1 MRLRLPA
8 GVLGAV
14 ILHDGGDA
22 ALAHGL
28 AGKSLDQALRFLFLT
43 RRTLADDFLENAASA
58 FRITHVHVGSRQI
71 QLGPNF
77 AHGHRLHF
85 RNASSWVL
93 ILLVRVAEVAE
104 IARSL

>member
-22 ALAHGL
+22 AAGLIHGL
-28 AGKSLDQALRFLFLT
+28 AGQSLDQALRFLFLT
-43 RRTLADDFLENAASA
+43 GRTFADDFLENAARA
-58 FRITHVHVGSRQI
+58 FRIAHVHVGSRQI
-71 QLGPNF
+71 QLGAHF

-85 RNASSWVL
+85 RQRQ
-93 ILLVRVAEVAE
+93 LL
-104 IARSL
+104 RS